1 MEVCRQTGQRLGTGR
16 SKLTGAFDLSTGT
29 ALTTLGA
36 QNGRASG
43 YCGRSSVIGH
53 QLAFEA
59 V

>member
-1 MEVCRQTGQRLGTGR
+1 MIRFAIGR
-16 SKLTGAFDLSTGT
+16 SQLTGAFVLSTGR
-29 ALTTLGA
+29 ALTTLSA